1 MTRDEAKKIL
11 GEGATE
17 EQVTNLLNTFH
28 NIEKNKNEEISGLK
42 GQLNKYSD
50 YDAIKKQLDDINKS
64 NLTREEQIALKEK
77 EAEEKLAKSNIILN
91 TTKAKEILAG
101 FDLDEETIQ
110 MLVSEDETKTINNAT
125 KLKEKFTSLKDTV
138 AKETKESLGKL
149 DLKPSISNVNQNE
162 QGDVMT
168 MDKFL
173 KLSATEQQ
181 KFIDEHPQEFENL

>member
-28 NIEKNKNEEISGLK
+28 NIEKNKNEEINGLK

-162 QGDVMT
+162 DVMT

-173 KLSATEQQ
+173 KLSAIEQE
-181 KFIDEHPQEFENL
+181 KFIEEHPQEFEKL